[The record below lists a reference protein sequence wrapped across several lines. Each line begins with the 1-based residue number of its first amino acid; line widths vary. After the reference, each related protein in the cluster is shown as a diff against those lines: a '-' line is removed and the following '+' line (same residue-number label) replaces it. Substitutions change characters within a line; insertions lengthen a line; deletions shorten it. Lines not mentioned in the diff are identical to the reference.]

1 MCYNVEKYDFLGENM
16 LEFFGLSKI
25 GNEKYGYLRTPE
37 GAWSFE
43 HLFFVITMVLA
54 MIAIAIVVG
63 LKFKNKTYEA
73 KNKVLIFSAILINGF
88 ELVKIIALSIRY
100 QDPFHVRYVLPLF
113 LCSIQLIAIPMAA
126 FCKGRVKNACLDF
139 VFAFGILG
147 ATFGT
152 IGSTQIYTKY
162 PVMAMDSVFSAITH
176 CISGFA
182 SLFIAISGMTSMKK
196 RDLPIT
202 LGVLLGF
209 SVVAYIVNHIVGYN
223 YMFLMY
229 HDGTPYSIF
238 YNWVGGSPI
247 FYPIVVVSIF
257 VVYIL
262 LFYYVY
268 HKILEKKSRKA
279 SLKTE
284 QE

>member
-1 MCYNVEKYDFLGENM
+1 
-16 LEFFGLSKI
+16 
-25 GNEKYGYLRTPE
+25 
-37 GAWSFE
+37 
-43 HLFFVITMVLA
+43 
-54 MIAIAIVVG
+54 MIAIAVVVG
-63 LKFKNKTYEA
+63 LKYKNKEQKE
-73 KNKVLIFSAILINGF
+73 KNKVLIFSAILMNGF

-100 QDPFHVRYVLPLF
+100 QDPFHFRYVLPLF

-152 IGSTQIYTKY
+152 IGSTQIYAKV
-162 PVMAMDSVFSAITH
+162 PVLAMDSVFSAITH

-182 SLFIAISGMTSMKK
+182 SLFIGVSGMTSMKK
-196 RDLPIT
+196 RDLSIT

-229 HDGTPYSIF
+229 HDGTPYLYF
-238 YNWVGGSPI
+238 YNLVNGNRVL
-247 FYPIVVVSIF
+247 YPLMVM
-257 VVYIL
+257 L
-262 LFYYVY
+262 LFVLYVCVFY
-268 HKILEKKSRKA
+268 LIYIAVKNAKEKKSTAK
-279 SLKTE
+279 K
-284 QE
+284 

>member
-1 MCYNVEKYDFLGENM
+1 M
-16 LEFFGLSKI
+16 LEFFGLSKLSN
-25 GNEKYGYLRTPE
+25 GKYGYLRTPE

-54 MIAIAIVVG
+54 MIAIAVVVG
-63 LKFKNKTYEA
+63 LKYKNKEQKE
-73 KNKVLIFSAILINGF
+73 KNKVLIFSAILMNGF

-100 QDPFHVRYVLPLF
+100 QDPFHFRYVLPLF

-152 IGSTQIYTKY
+152 IGSTQIYAKV
-162 PVMAMDSVFSAITH
+162 PVLAMDSVFSAITH

-182 SLFIAISGMTSMKK
+182 SLFIGVSGMTSMKK
-196 RDLPIT
+196 RDLSIT

-238 YNWVGGSPI
+238 YNWVGGNPI
-247 FYPIVVVSIF
+247 FYPIVVVLIF
-257 VVYIL
+257 VVYIIC
-262 LFYYVY
+262 FYYIY
-268 HKILEKKSRKA
+268 DKIREKKSKKEIA
-279 SLKTE
+279 KTE
-284 QE
+284 